1 MEESTINKQI
11 TFDDFSKDMD
21 FIKRLYDVVRIVDP
35 ISNHVLDYKNK
46 NLVPLSS
53 KCHDIWEKKEVCKD
67 CITRNAFKQ
76 NETFAKIEYINE
88 KVYMILA
95 IPILL
100 SGKKVILELL
110 RDITKER
117 ILFDSVNTNKD
128 NAYNLLRNRN
138 INIIKD
144 GLTNIYNN
152 RYINERLPY
161 DIINSYMK
169 DEYLS
174 ILMVDIDNFKEIN
187 EKLGHNCG
195 NIILMEFAEL
205 LEKSILRYNGWVARY
220 TADTF
225 IVVLINSPIERAN
238 QWAED
243 FRSFIENY
251 RFSCKE
257 GENTQI
263 TTSIG
268 VYSKKKVEDT
278 MEKLINRSKLNLGRA
293 KEQGKNCVVT
303 NG

>member
-1 MEESTINKQI
+1 MIYGK
-11 TFDDFSKDMD
+11 
-21 FIKRLYDVVRIVDP
+21 
-35 ISNHVLDYKNK
+35 
-46 NLVPLSS
+46 
-53 KCHDIWEKKEVCKD
+53 KKEVCKD

-174 ILMVDIDNFKEIN
+174 ILMVDIVRLK
-187 EKLGHNCG
+187 
-195 NIILMEFAEL
+195 
-205 LEKSILRYNGWVARY
+205 
-220 TADTF
+220 
-225 IVVLINSPIERAN
+225 
-238 QWAED
+238 
-243 FRSFIENY
+243 
-251 RFSCKE
+251 
-257 GENTQI
+257 
-263 TTSIG
+263 
-268 VYSKKKVEDT
+268 
-278 MEKLINRSKLNLGRA
+278 
-293 KEQGKNCVVT
+293 
-303 NG
+303 